1 MSPSARIRL
10 QNIKR
15 RVRSHHRL
23 TRKFDGETSATRG
36 NISHT
41 NRSAVLRY
49 DSITDAQSE
58 ASSLSYRFR
67 GVERIENPRGVFH
80 TGAAVRKLDDQP
92 VAAYCGTDPEISF
105 GGALPDSV

>member
-1 MSPSARIRL
+1 MRASARIRL
-10 QNIKR
+10 GNIKR
-15 RVRSHHRL
+15 RVRSHHSL
-23 TRKFDGETSATRG
+23 TRQFDGETSGTRW

-58 ASSLSYRFR
+58 ASSLSYRLR

-80 TGAAVRKLDDQP
+80 AGAAVRKLEDQP
-92 VAAYCGTDPEISF
+92 VALYCGTEQQTSF
-105 GGALPDSV
+105 

>member
-1 MSPSARIRL
+1 MRASARIRL
-10 QNIKR
+10 GNIKR
-15 RVRSHHRL
+15 RVRSHHSL
-23 TRKFDGETSATRG
+23 TRQFDGETSATRG

-80 TGAAVRKLDDQP
+80 AGAAVRKLD
-92 VAAYCGTDPEISF
+92 EIGRASCRER
-105 GGALPDSV
+105 